1 MEELEERIGVMVEVL
16 DMGTIMNK
24 VAITTMMKMIAKMAK
39 ITKYGNHSCN
49 TDALSYFPFILYN

>member
-24 VAITTMMKMIAKMAK
+24 VAITAMMKMMAK

>member
-24 VAITTMMKMIAKMAK
+24 VAITAMMKMMAK

-49 TDALSYFPFILYN
+49 YVDLFEHYYISSI